1 MATVA
6 SEMPEEYRPL
16 TDVGLDVSQ
25 QDVAY
30 LYRAYV
36 QDRAIGTSNAANIAD
51 AILQHEIIDLM
62 FETSEATFGER
73 S

>member
-1 MATVA
+1 
-6 SEMPEEYRPL
+6 MPEEYRPL

-36 QDRAIGTSNAANIAD
+36 QDRAIGTSNAANFAD
-51 AILQHEIIDLM
+51 AILRHEIIDLM

>member
-1 MATVA
+1 
-6 SEMPEEYRPL
+6 MPEEYRPL

-36 QDRAIGTSNAANIAD
+36 QDRAIGTSNAANFAD